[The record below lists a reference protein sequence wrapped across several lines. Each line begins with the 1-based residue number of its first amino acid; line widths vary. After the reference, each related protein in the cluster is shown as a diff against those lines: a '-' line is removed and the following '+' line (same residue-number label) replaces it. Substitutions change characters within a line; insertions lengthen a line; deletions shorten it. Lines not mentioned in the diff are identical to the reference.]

1 MARDKQHAYTVTGMV
16 PVSVHG
22 KQGDFVRFYI
32 EYVDNGLDEKTTDLL
47 YERLGKALKDPD
59 IGFVSVYD
67 GGLEIYIGPEEK

>member
-22 KQGDFVRFYI
+22 KDGDFVRFYI
-32 EYVDNGLDEKTTDLL
+32 QNVDNGLDGKTTDLL
-47 YERLGKALKDPD
+47 YERLRRTLQDPD
-59 IGFVSVYD
+59 SGFASVYD